1 MKNSLKLLALG
12 LVLFLGACATVIEE
26 PAEVDPTGFLGKVLN
41 KTMFMDA
48 GLTQTKGAFSEDG
61 KSFTIP
67 NTVPTVF
74 VFTKSS
80 GPNSATYETVITEE
94 APIMQTITVYTV
106 DGVSG
111 TLDSDAGLEVMW
123 LGSATP
129 NPDPD
134 GAEKRRFLANVIGK
148 TTYTDDTYALPL
160 GLFSADGLTF
170 TGEVVVLTFSK
181 MTAPGT
187 AEYTSATTTYT
198 LSTVDGLT
206 GFVNIGDEIQTP
218 IWFKAFGDGTGTE
231 QTDFIANV
239 TGKTAYSDSGLIN
252 SLGTFSADGLVFTS
266 ITLTGPITFN
276 FSRMIA
282 LGTAIFTDVNNNI
295 YTFVATDGLTGSVN
309 IGDGTQTPIWFD
321 PFDLVVAKDLFTS
334 DVKGKTAY
342 SDEDFTTPLGAFDTA
357 GTTFT
362 ITEGGTALP
371 FSKMTTIGTAEYT
384 DGATT
389 YTISTVDGLTGFV
402 NIGDGTQTPI
412 WLQAF
417 DAAAAQAAFVTLV
430 TGKAAYT
437 DEDFTTPYG
446 TFSIDGLVFNFVTL
460 TGSVPFNFSKMI
472 ALGTAEFING
482 GNTYTFYTAD
492 ATTGSVNT
500 GDGTQTP
507 IWFNPFN
514 LVVAKDLFTSDVM
527 GKTAYSDETH
537 TTPLGAFDVDG
548 ITFTAVEDS
557 TIYTFSAMT
566 TIGTAEY
573 VSNDKTYTFYTG
585 DGLTGSAHSFGTLK
599 NIWFR
604 ATTP

>member
-12 LVLFLGACATVIEE
+12 LVLFLGACATVVEE

-61 KSFTIP
+61 KIFTIP

-148 TTYTDDTYALPL
+148 TTYTDDAYTLPF

-181 MTAPGT
+181 MTAPGV
-187 AEYTSATTTYT
+187 AEYTDGTITYT

-206 GFVNIGDEIQTP
+206 GFVDIGDEIQTP

-295 YTFVATDGLTGSVN
+295 YTFVATDGLTGTVN
-309 IGDGTQTPIWFD
+309 IGDGNQTPIWFD
-321 PFDLVVAKDLFTS
+321 PFVENTAKTLFIANITE
-334 DVKGKTAY
+334 KTVY
-342 SDEDFTTPLGAFDTA
+342 TDETHTTPLGAFDTA

-371 FSKMTTIGTAEYT
+371 FSKMTTIGVAEYT

-389 YTISTVDGLTGFV
+389 YTLSTVDGLTGFV

-417 DAAAAQAAFVTLV
+417 DAEAAKTAFVALV

-437 DEDFTTPYG
+437 ELELINPYG
-446 TFSIDGLVFNFVTL
+446 TFSDTGLVFALIHPEGPITF
-460 TGSVPFNFSKMI
+460 SFSKMT
-472 ALGTAEFING
+472 ATGTAEFKSG
-482 GNTYTFYTAD
+482 GTTYTFIATT
-492 ATTGSVNT
+492 ATTGSVT
-500 GDGTQTP
+500 ISGVSTDL
-507 IWFNPFN
+507 WFDPFDAG
-514 LVVAKDLFTSDVM
+514 LAETLFKNNIM
-527 GKTAYSDETH
+527 GKTAYSDVLFN
-537 TTPLGAFDVDG
+537 TPLGAFNADG
-548 ITFTAVEDS
+548 TTFTIQGGGATLTLS
-557 TIYTFSAMT
+557 KMT
-566 TIGTAEY
+566 TIGTA
-573 VSNDKTYTFYTG
+573 TFTDNITTHTFTTP
-585 DGLTGSAHSFGTLK
+585 DGITGSLIAGTTLTPL
-599 NIWFR
+599 IWFNP
-604 ATTP
+604 TP